1 MKFHSLQ
8 VLLNAYLAVKSH
20 HAMSGASAPN
30 FDWGGAGHTGHTLI
44 IYDVFGAQCT
54 FVIFLRLSVFF
65 RLGRGGAAPSQFFW
79 GGRPPPCPPPPVPT
93 PLHVRCHNYS
103 FQRGAP
109 HTLLIAVDA
118 KMCIAAASP
127 VNGSNHVVRSTSCSH
142 TANSSKERPTRQSV
156 VCSKRGICRKSCYH
170 CKHGMLK
177 PAVLLE
183 PCCEL
188 YHTKLNCQVVIK

>member
-1 MKFHSLQ
+1 MTVINSWVAWVRTIRRSRPTPPSKRNVMWYEISFS
-8 VLLNAYLAVKSH
+8 
-20 HAMSGASAPN
+20 SGASECVSRCEVAS
-30 FDWGGAGHTGHTLI
+30 
-44 IYDVFGAQCT
+44 C
-54 FVIFLRLSVFF
+54 
-65 RLGRGGAAPSQFFW
+65 
-79 GGRPPPCPPPPVPT
+79 
-93 PLHVRCHNYS
+93 HVRCHNYS

-118 KMCIAAASP
+118 EMCIAAASP
-127 VNGSNHVVRSTSCSH
+127 VNGSNRVVRSTSCSH

-177 PAVLLE
+177 PALWLE

-188 YHTKLNCQVVIK
+188 YHTKPNC